1 MKIALLL
8 YMQNALKLQIRTIEE
23 QTESLAEF
31 RY

>member
-8 YMQNALKLQIRTIEE
+8 YMQNALELQIFTIEE